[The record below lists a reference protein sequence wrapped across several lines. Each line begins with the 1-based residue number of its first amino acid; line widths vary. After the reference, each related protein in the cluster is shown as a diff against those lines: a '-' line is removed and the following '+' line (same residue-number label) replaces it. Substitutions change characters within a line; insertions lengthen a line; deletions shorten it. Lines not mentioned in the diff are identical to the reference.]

1 MSLAADT
8 CGKILNIV
16 TTVRRLEYSIRSVC
30 FSLLFLVKQP
40 RDEAMCAL
48 FFFYIFG
55 SLVSLLLSS
64 TLSLFP
70 PGSGE
75 RIESTMEAFT
85 Q

>member
-1 MSLAADT
+1 MVRLTVSLAADT

-48 FFFYIFG
+48 FFSIFLDHLCPCCCHQP
-55 SLVSLLLSS
+55 SLYFHQEVVR
-64 TLSLFP
+64 
-70 PGSGE
+70 G
-75 RIESTMEAFT
+75 
-85 Q
+85 